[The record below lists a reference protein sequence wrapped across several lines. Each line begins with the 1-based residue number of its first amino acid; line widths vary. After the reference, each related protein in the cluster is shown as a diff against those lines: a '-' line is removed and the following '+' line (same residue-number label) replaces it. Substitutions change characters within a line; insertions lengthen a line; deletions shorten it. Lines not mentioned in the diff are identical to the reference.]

1 MNLEKN
7 NQASVQASV
16 QVLKILNFC
25 KKARSLAEIQE
36 YMEYKHRNYFKNTIL
51 DPLIEQG
58 LLKLT
63 IPEKPTSPNQKYYSA
78 N

>member
-1 MNLEKN
+1 
-7 NQASVQASV
+7 
-16 QVLKILNFC
+16 
-25 KKARSLAEIQE
+25 
-36 YMEYKHRNYFKNTIL
+36 MEYKHRNYFKNTIL

-63 IPEKPTSPNQKYYSA
+63 IPEKPTSPNQKYYSV